1 MSRDLAVGQLL
12 SSGNGVGGL
21 ARLAR
26 SVISSFLVLILCAC
40 AAPKSFDY
48 SAFKASRPK
57 SILILPPL
65 NDSPE
70 VSATSGVMATAAL
83 PLAEAGYYVF
93 PVSLVDETFKQ
104 NGMTT
109 AAEIQGLA
117 SSKLKEIFGADA
129 AVYLRVKD
137 YGTKYL
143 VLSSDT
149 RVTVEGKIVDLQTG
163 QLLWSGSATA
173 SSTEG
178 QSSSGGL
185 VGLLVQAVVLQ
196 IVGTATD
203 ATFNYAGIANVRLL
217 GAPIKN
223 GILYGPRSPNYQKD

>member
-1 MSRDLAVGQLL
+1 MDQLL
-12 SSGNGVGGL
+12 SLSAVVGEL
-21 ARLAR
+21 KRIARLGTAA
-26 SVISSFLVLILCAC
+26 FLTLVLCAC
-40 AAPKSFDY
+40 AAPKSYDY
-48 SAFKASRPK
+48 SAFKSSRPK

-70 VSATSGVMATAAL
+70 VSATSGVMTTAAL

-104 NGMTT
+104 NGMTS
-109 AAEIQGLA
+109 AAEIHGLA
-117 SSKLKEIFGADA
+117 ASKLQEIFGADA

-137 YGTKYL
+137 YGTRYL
-143 VLSSDT
+143 VLNSDT
-149 RVTVEGKIVDLQTG
+149 RVTVEGKIVDLRTG
-163 QLLWSGSATA
+163 QLLWAGSATA